1 MSKFEAYLDVIKA
14 STDDPLVIAAAN
26 ATEAAYI
33 VPLGIKQTRLH
44 GHKIISLS
52 EKESRAL
59 IVSTLKDH
67 RKAAG
72 LTQFEV
78 EDKIG
83 VPRRTLEKWERGK
96 SIPPH
101 YVLWLLLK
109 ELREIIYEK

>member
-14 STDDPLVIAAAN
+14 STDDPLIIAAVN

-33 VPLGIKQTRLH
+33 VSLGIKQTRLR
-44 GHKIISLS
+44 GRKIISLS

-59 IVSTLKDH
+59 IMSALKDH

-72 LTQFEV
+72 LTQAEV

-83 VPRRTLEKWERGK
+83 VPRRTLEKWEQGG
-96 SIPPH
+96 SIPPC
-101 YVLWLLLK
+101 YVLWLVLK
-109 ELREIIYEK
+109 ELRDVKA